1 MLGAFMAVLDI
12 QITNS
17 SLQDIQAALGATLEE
32 GSWISTAYLVA
43 EIVVIP
49 LTGWLS
55 QVFSIRRYIL
65 VNAAL
70 FIFFS
75 ICCASAWDLSS
86 MIVFRALQGATGGIL
101 IPMAFT
107 NMLVTLPPSKQP
119 IGMAL
124 FGITATFAPSIGPT
138 LGGWLTDNYS
148 WHYIFYL
155 NVIPGLLLLAG
166 VWYGIKQQPP
176 KPELLKQGD
185 WWGII
190 SMAIGLASLQVVLE
204 EGSRKDWFSSSLIIT
219 LSAIAATFLS
229 LFFWIEL
236 TRQQP
241 FINLR
246 LLRDR
251 NFGLASI
258 VNISLGIGLYGSI
271 YLLPL
276 YLVQI
281 QKYNALQIG
290 EVLMWAGIPQ
300 LFLIPFVPKLIQLVD
315 SRLVIGM
322 GVIVFSISCFM
333 NSDLTNLSGIEQLRW
348 SHLVRAMGQPL
359 IMVPLSAVATAGLA
373 KSQAGSASGLFNMM
387 RNLGGSFGIAAL
399 ATLLTQREK
408 FHSNRLGDAISLYN
422 PETQQRVDT
431 LTQLFVSKGTDFNT
445 AQSQAFQAIASTVSR
460 ESYVMAFNDCF
471 YFIGFA
477 LLLSGV
483 AVLFFKKVR
492 VSDAASGGH

>member
-219 LSAIAATFLS
+219 LGAIAAIFLS

-236 TRQQP
+236 TRKQP

-315 SRLVIGM
+315 SRLVIGL

-348 SHLVRAMGQPL
+348 SQLVRAMGQPL

-492 VSDAASGGH
+492 NEK

>member
-1 MLGAFMAVLDI
+1 MQEAQAGIPLAEAQVAEANANFQKAQTDYDRYNSLFQEGAIAKQELDTAKAAYDVAQAQKNSALQIVQQAKSRLAQTQEGIVSAQARLAASGGELEQAAASGQQTTVNRSEYEAAQSAILKVSRAMNHELRQECLRKAMPNINVIANQRPKSTLPSDYVPLRIWIGVAASMLGAFMAVLDI

-75 ICCASAWDLSS
+75 ICCASAWS
-86 MIVFRALQGATGGIL
+86 
-101 IPMAFT
+101 
-107 NMLVTLPPSKQP
+107 
-119 IGMAL
+119 
-124 FGITATFAPSIGPT
+124 
-138 LGGWLTDNYS
+138 
-148 WHYIFYL
+148 
-155 NVIPGLLLLAG
+155 
-166 VWYGIKQQPP
+166 
-176 KPELLKQGD
+176 
-185 WWGII
+185 
-190 SMAIGLASLQVVLE
+190 
-204 EGSRKDWFSSSLIIT
+204 
-219 LSAIAATFLS
+219 
-229 LFFWIEL
+229 
-236 TRQQP
+236 
-241 FINLR
+241 
-246 LLRDR
+246 
-251 NFGLASI
+251 
-258 VNISLGIGLYGSI
+258 
-271 YLLPL
+271 
-276 YLVQI
+276 
-281 QKYNALQIG
+281 
-290 EVLMWAGIPQ
+290 
-300 LFLIPFVPKLIQLVD
+300 QLVK
-315 SRLVIGM
+315 
-322 GVIVFSISCFM
+322 
-333 NSDLTNLSGIEQLRW
+333 
-348 SHLVRAMGQPL
+348 AMGQPL

-431 LTQLFVSKGTDFNT
+431 LTQLFVSKGADFNT
-445 AQSQAFQAIASTVSR
+445 EQSQAFQAIASTVSR

-471 YFIGFA
+471 YFVGFA

-483 AVLFFKKVR
+483 AVLFFKKVK
-492 VSDAASGGH
+492 VSDASGGGH